1 MALQGRVMDAQNY
14 KKISPVNFDFCKIL
28 KIHKKKMYAF
38 SKFVC
43 FCLILYKENMFT
55 DRATIKS

>member
-14 KKISPVNFDFCKIL
+14 KKLSPVNFDFCKIL
-28 KIHKKKMYAF
+28 KIHKKKN
-38 SKFVC
+38 VC
-43 FCLILYKENMFT
+43 VFEICCLYKENMFT